1 MAGEKL
7 ALLQTFLKVCTNAI
21 QKPTACTQYFV
32 DNGEHAYFGLT
43 CGGYHLW
50 REFPS
55 KDEGRFL
62 TAPVPAKGVKEGPFL
77 LGGKGTLP
85 FDDIKMSMITA
96 KRLQYYWDLVANA
109 EYTFHNPPM
118 PVDWSDR
125 VFVWDG
131 HNEKQFLEDRNQLH
145 IPEGWV
151 PPFSGNVYALDI
163 PHGEELL
170 NSDYAFIHTEAN
182 RYVPVVLALKRK
194 DGVKGT
200 IAAWK
205 ITNDELVKDVQAP
218 YECTKYKSINHYQR
232 KGGLFTQTKEE
243 KVNFSNIKTVEDQVA
258 AAKGVAQVGAAVK
271 TAEKEPETT
280 VPPVTPAETTVK
292 PAEPAEEVKEEKPVE
307 IKPTTQEKVS
317 ELEQPVTEPQ
327 PSTAIAHILDKME
340 YARTCMSEV
349 IKALRPVNRVVT
361 KMEKGANDSAELK
374 ELKAK
379 VKALEAENSRLRGAV
394 KLLGEKL

>member
-7 ALLQTFLKVCTNAI
+7 ALMQTFLKVCTNAI

-32 DNGEHAYFGLT
+32 DNGEHAYFGFT

-50 REFPS
+50 RELPS

-62 TAPVPAKGVKEGPFL
+62 TAPVPAKEVKEGPFL
-77 LGGKGTLP
+77 LKGKGTLP

-109 EYTFHNPPM
+109 EYKFRNPPM
-118 PVDWSDR
+118 PVDWSDH
-125 VFVWDG
+125 VFIWDG
-131 HNEKQFLEDRNQLH
+131 HNEKQFLEDKNQLH

-151 PPFSGNVYALDI
+151 PPFSGNVYALDV

-182 RYVPVVLALKRK
+182 RYIPVVLAFKRK
-194 DGVKGT
+194 DGVNGI

-205 ITNDELVKDVQAP
+205 ITDDEIVKDVQTP
-218 YECTKYKSINHYQR
+218 YECTEYKSITHYQR

-243 KVNFSNIKTVEDQVA
+243 KVNFSNIKTVEDKVA

-271 TAEKEPETT
+271 TAEKESETT
-280 VPPVTPAETTVK
+280 VPPITPTETTVK
-292 PAEPAEEVKEEKPVE
+292 PIEPAKEVKEEKPVE
-307 IKPTTQEKVS
+307 IKPTTQEKVPES
-317 ELEQPVTEPQ
+317 EQPGAEPP
-327 PSTAIAHILDKME
+327 PSAVIAEILSNAE
-340 YARTCMSEV
+340 NIRNGMSEI
-349 IKALRPVNRVVT
+349 IKALRPVHRAVS

-379 VKALEAENSRLRGAV
+379 VKALESENSRLKGAL
-394 KLLGEKL
+394 KLLSEKL